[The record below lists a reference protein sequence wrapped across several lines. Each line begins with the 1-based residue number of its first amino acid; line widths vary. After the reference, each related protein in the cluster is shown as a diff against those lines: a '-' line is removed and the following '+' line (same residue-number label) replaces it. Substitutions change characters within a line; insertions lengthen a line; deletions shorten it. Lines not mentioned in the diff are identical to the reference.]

1 LAERAT
7 GERFPVAE
15 LRGVDKI
22 YGTGA
27 GLVRALDQLD
37 LIVRQGD
44 YLAVMGASGSGKS
57 TAMNILGCL
66 DRPSSGSYHLNGT
79 AVEDLDDDA
88 LADLRNQQLGFVFQQ
103 FHLLPHATALENV
116 MLPMIYAGLSPQKRR
131 EKAREALERVGLGER
146 MENKPNQ
153 LSGGQQQ
160 RVAIARAIIN
170 QPALLLAD
178 EPTGALD
185 SRTTDDVLN
194 LFDALHEQGITLV
207 LVTHED
213 DVAARAERVA
223 HFRDGRV
230 ERWDGRAHISKPKG
244 AG

>member
-1 LAERAT
+1 MADGAAAQRC
-7 GERFPVAE
+7 PVAE

-22 YGTGA
+22 YGSGA

-37 LIVRQGD
+37 LIVCKGD

-66 DRPSSGSYHLNGT
+66 DRPSSGSYHLNGS
-79 AVEDLDDDA
+79 AVEELDDDA

-116 MLPMIYAGLSPQKRR
+116 MLPMIYAGLSPQQRR
-131 EKAREALERVGLGER
+131 DKAREALDRVGLGER
-146 MENKPNQ
+146 MQNKPNQ

-194 LFDALHEQGITLV
+194 LFDALHDQGITLV

-230 ERWDGRAHISKPKG
+230 ERSD
-244 AG
+244 

>member
-1 LAERAT
+1 LADGQTNQRSA
-7 GERFPVAE
+7 VAE
-15 LRGVDKI
+15 LRGVDKV

-37 LIVRQGD
+37 LTVRKGD

-66 DRPSSGSYHLNGT
+66 DRPSSGSYHLNGE

-116 MLPMIYAGLSPQKRR
+116 MLPMIYAGLSAQRR
-131 EKAREALERVGLGER
+131 RDKASEALERVGLAER

-194 LFDALHEQGITLV
+194 LFDALHAQGITLV

-230 ERWDGRAHISKPKG
+230 ERWDGRADA
-244 AG
+244 AGPSGSD

>member
-1 LAERAT
+1 MADRETDQRSA
-7 GERFPVAE
+7 VAE
-15 LRGVDKI
+15 LCGVDKV
-22 YGTGA
+22 YGSGA
-27 GLVRALDQLD
+27 GLVRALDQLN
-37 LIVRQGD
+37 LTVCRGD

-66 DRPSSGSYHLNGT
+66 DRPSSGSYHLNGE

-116 MLPMIYAGLSPQKRR
+116 MLPMIYAGISAQQRR
-131 EKAREALERVGLGER
+131 EKASEALERVGLAER
-146 MENKPNQ
+146 MQNRPNQ

-194 LFDALHEQGITLV
+194 LFDALHDQGITLV

-230 ERWDGRAHISKPKG
+230 ERWDGRADA
-244 AG
+244 AGPSGSD